1 MNTENKLVSQK
12 SQTKDYIE
20 SAIFA
25 ALIALGALIT
35 IPLGPVPITLQNFFV
50 FMTGLVLK
58 PKQALLSTVLYT
70 LLGLVGLPIFAGFSG
85 GPQSVLSP
93 AFGFILGF
101 IPISYLISK
110 YSQGEKNPW
119 KIFLSLILADILLY
133 AIGLPYLY
141 LILTKINGLPMTL
154 ASSLKTG
161 MVPFIIPDLVK
172 ALLAAIL
179 GPKILSA
186 LNRN

>member
-1 MNTENKLVSQK
+1 MNPENKLTSQNNPTRN
-12 SQTKDYIE
+12 SVE

-35 IPLGPVPITLQNFFV
+35 IPLGPVPISLQNFFV
-50 FMTGLVLK
+50 FMAGLVLR
-58 PKQALLSTVLYT
+58 PKQALVSTILYA

-85 GPQSVLSP
+85 GPQSILSP
-93 AFGFILGF
+93 SFGFILGF
-101 IPISYLISK
+101 IPMAYLISK
-110 YSQGEKNPW
+110 YSGGEKNPW

-141 LILTKINGLPMTL
+141 LILTRVHGTPMTL
-154 ASSLKTG
+154 ASSLKVG

-172 ALLAAIL
+172 ALLASFL

-186 LNRN
+186 LKRN